1 MNERLFVQIL
11 SLAVDLSS
19 LLLFLPV
26 PTTSSSIS
34 ILELQLL
41 TITSWQGVSIDK
53 GALEDKIRVD
63 QDDDKVDD
71 EEAMNDEVIDVE
83 SQEMLK

>member
-1 MNERLFVQIL
+1 MFPPV
-11 SLAVDLSS
+11 SS
-19 LLLFLPV
+19 I
-26 PTTSSSIS
+26 SSSIS

-41 TITSWQGVSIDK
+41 TITSWQGVPIDK

-71 EEAMNDEVIDVE
+71 ESDDEEAMNDELIDVD

>member
-1 MNERLFVQIL
+1 MFP
-11 SLAVDLSS
+11 
-19 LLLFLPV
+19 PV
-26 PTTSSSIS
+26 STNSSSIS

-63 QDDDKVDD
+63 QDDDKIDDDKVDDESDD
-71 EEAMNDEVIDVE
+71 EEAMNDELIDVD